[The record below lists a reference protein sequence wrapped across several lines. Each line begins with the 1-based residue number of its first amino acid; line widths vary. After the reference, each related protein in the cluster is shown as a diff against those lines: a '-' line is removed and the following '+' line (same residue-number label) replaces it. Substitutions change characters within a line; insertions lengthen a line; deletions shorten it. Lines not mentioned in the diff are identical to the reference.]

1 MSRLVYP
8 ETIDASSDFVKF
20 EFYEYDTPYKGG
32 AAGTGNQVGTD
43 YYVTKSL
50 TKKGSPIYLPMP
62 DEIGS
67 SFGGNWSGKDVTGLA
82 QVALGTV
89 GKTVGGIITGKGD
102 QALGGIANI
111 FTADTLKAGI
121 GGATADVITLLG
133 QKFQEAP
140 GLGANLGA
148 NDILQLTTGTI
159 INPNTELLYGG
170 TGLRTHGYTFRM
182 IAQSKTEATSILN
195 IVNEFKKAC
204 APKQKSAVL
213 GNFTRNFIA
222 VPDLCQITFCKAG
235 GSENDNLPKYKVS
248 GITSVNVGYITDGKY
263 IAFTGGEPIGVTL
276 SLSLI
281 ETKLVFREDI
291 EGGSAR

>member
-32 AAGTGNQVGTD
+32 ASGNEAGQD
-43 YYVTKSL
+43 YYATKSL

-82 QVALGTV
+82 QLALGTV
-89 GKTVGGIITGKGD
+89 GKAVGGLLQGNFKQGAEGVT
-102 QALGGIANI
+102 NI
-111 FTADTLKAGI
+111 FKADTLKAL
-121 GGATADVITLLG
+121 GGGLAADGLTALG
-133 QKFQEAP
+133 EKFQQAP
-140 GLGANLGA
+140 GLGANLGT

-204 APKQKSAVL
+204 APKQKSSL
-213 GNFTRNFIA
+213 FGNLTRNFIA

-291 EGGSAR
+291 ERGDAR

>member
-1 MSRLVYP
+1 MTRLVYP
-8 ETIDASSDFVKF
+8 ENIDNSKDFVRF
-20 EFYEYDTPYKGG
+20 DFYEYDTPYKGG
-32 AAGTGNQVGTD
+32 AQGTGNQVGQN
-43 YYVTKSL
+43 YYVTSSL

-67 SFGGNWSGKDVTGLA
+67 AFGGNWGGKDVTGLA

-89 GKTVGGIITGKGD
+89 GKSVGGIITGNGKQFVEGVGNIFTLDTIKGTT
-102 QALGGIANI
+102 GGIAADAV
-111 FTADTLKAGI
+111 TA
-121 GGATADVITLLG
+121 LG
-133 QKFQEAP
+133 NKFQEAP
-140 GLGANLGA
+140 GLGANLGG

-170 TGLRTHGYTFRM
+170 TGLRTHGYTFKM
-182 IAQSKTEATSILN
+182 IAQSKAEATSILK

-204 APKQKSAVL
+204 APKQKSAAL
-213 GNFTRNFIA
+213 GNFTRNFIG
-222 VPDLCQITFCKAG
+222 VPDLCTITFCKPG
-235 GSENDNLPKYKVS
+235 GSENENLPKYKAS

-276 SLSLI
+276 SISLI